1 MVRGVGFEPTFAR
14 ELVKKGIV
22 EIREGH
28 YKSLEY
34 CYQYFQ
40 RVFVPIIRANNPT
53 MFLIIL
59 PSRR

>member
-1 MVRGVGFEPTFAR
+1 MGSHIDCAR
-14 ELVKKGIV
+14 EVVKKGIV
-22 EIREGH
+22 EIRKGH
-28 YKSLEY
+28 YRFLDYS
-34 CYQYFQ
+34 YQYFQ